1 MARKQVTEADPPR
14 QRRPLFFAVKLVFWV
29 LVAYFAVEGGEYG
42 TSDLF
47 TVRGRIHESKAA
59 IDSLKRVSDSLAI
72 VKHDVL
78 TNPAV
83 QERIAREE
91 FGMVKGE
98 RELVYHIL
106 RPDSGAVSPDSAVR
120 APTP

>member
-1 MARKQVTEADPPR
+1 MARKPVAGDDPPR
-14 QRRPLFFAVKLVFWV
+14 KRRPLFFAMKLAFWV

-47 TVRGRIHESKAA
+47 DLRRRIGETKVA
-59 IDSLKRVSDSLAI
+59 IDTLRIQVDSLGHQ
-72 VKHDVL
+72 KKDVM

-91 FGMVKGE
+91 FGMVKGD
-98 RELVYHIL
+98 RELIYHVL
-106 RPDSGAVSPDSAVR
+106 RPDSGAVSPDSAARV
-120 APTP
+120 PSP